1 MRLWAKIF
9 LWFWLAMVLVAG
21 CLVLSVY
28 LTSPDRPGPHFDRPM
43 MGRFRRFTAEAIRL
57 QVREVAQIYQ
67 QEGNEGARRYLE
79 RMEEERGVV
88 ASLYGRE
95 DRLIAGP
102 ALAGEQLDV
111 VRRARGS
118 GRMEFLETRG
128 TLLVARRPPPFLD
141 RDGLVLVGSF
151 PRPGAPVDPWGL
163 ALRLLAVLLPGGL
176 VCYWL
181 ARYLTS
187 PATKLQ
193 KAVQQLASGQLE
205 TRVGESLGGRRD
217 ELADLARDFDAM
229 AERIQ
234 QLVESQNR
242 LIRDIS
248 HELRSPLARLNVALE
263 LTRRRAGPGAE
274 PAVERIAAESERM
287 NQLIGQLLHL
297 SRLETAGQDFA
308 AQPVELAA
316 LLEKVVADAAFEASS
331 RECKV
336 ELKDAAACQVSGSA
350 DLLRSAFENVIRNAV
365 GYSPPGGTVR
375 VQLEAD
381 DASVA
386 VRVQDRGPGVPGES
400 LERIF
405 EPFFR
410 VGEARDRDTGGSGL
424 GLAIASRIIRLH
436 RGSIAARNLEPGL
449 EVRIDLPRV

>member
-1 MRLWAKIF
+1 M
-9 LWFWLAMVLVAG
+9 
-21 CLVLSVY
+21 
-28 LTSPDRPGPHFDRPM
+28 
-43 MGRFRRFTAEAIRL
+43 
-57 QVREVAQIYQ
+57 
-67 QEGNEGARRYLE
+67 
-79 RMEEERGVV
+79 
-88 ASLYGRE
+88 
-95 DRLIAGP
+95 
-102 ALAGEQLDV
+102 
-111 VRRARGS
+111 
-118 GRMEFLETRG
+118 
-128 TLLVARRPPPFLD
+128 D